1 MGLLS
6 LGTPLSWD
14 ETKLLADHVRDHGI
28 TQFLHT
34 WARWKDVKEG
44 KGFLWGDEVGFKPPP
59 LHNFT
64 NRDVEL
70 MLISYCS
77 SYTG

>member
-6 LGTPLSWD
+6 LGTPLSWK
-14 ETKLLADHVRDHGI
+14 ETKPLADHVREHGI

-44 KGFLWGDEVGFKPPP
+44 KGFLWGDEVRGSGLFR
-59 LHNFT
+59 LFFSW
-64 NRDVEL
+64 NRKGGR
-70 MLISYCS
+70 S
-77 SYTG
+77 SS

>member
-14 ETKLLADHVRDHGI
+14 ETKPLADHVRDHGI

-44 KGFLWGDEVGFKPPP
+44 KGFLWGDEVRSSSNTGDSGRLGELIKP
-59 LHNFT
+59 
-64 NRDVEL
+64 
-70 MLISYCS
+70 YCS
-77 SYTG
+77 DNSSVS